1 MISFFILPFWPLF
14 SPSYFSTPKA
24 IGVGVPDRELKI
36 LLEENGRKKP
46 GNGEDQALC
55 GYYVAIFPLF
65 LHLSSFPFFSFQF
78 SVFRFQVPFFIFH
91 FHFILL
97 LHSCFHFFNEKF

>member
-1 MISFFILPFWPLF
+1 M
-14 SPSYFSTPKA
+14 
-24 IGVGVPDRELKI
+24 
-36 LLEENGRKKP
+36 EEKNWGTERTK
-46 GNGEDQALC
+46 LC
-55 GYYVAIFPLF
+55 VAIFPLF

-97 LHSCFHFFNEKF
+97 FHTVAPRYNESQEFRFFRSL